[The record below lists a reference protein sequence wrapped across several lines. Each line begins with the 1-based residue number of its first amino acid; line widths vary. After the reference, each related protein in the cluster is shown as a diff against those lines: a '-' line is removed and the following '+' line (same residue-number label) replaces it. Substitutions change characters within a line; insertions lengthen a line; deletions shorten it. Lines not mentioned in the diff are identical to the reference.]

1 MADEKKTNIRKMSFD
16 EPELGAASLM
26 TLETLIEDEMRPDC
40 GAHSSLHRDTATGP
54 KDSKQRAYSPCVS
67 VP

>member
-1 MADEKKTNIRKMSFD
+1 MSFD